1 MNDKVAI
8 LIGFV
13 IFIGILVY
21 YKVPQMI
28 AGMLDA
34 RAERIRAQLEEAR
47 QAKEEA
53 QTLLASFE
61 RKQADVQRDADEI
74 VARAKSEA
82 TAASEQA
89 QKDIAD
95 SIARKLKAAEDRIAQ
110 AEASAT
116 REVRNAAAAAAAAAA
131 KEAMAQGLSP
141 ERADAMLDDGIA
153 TIGTRLN

>member
-1 MNDKVAI
+1 MTDALAV

-13 IFIGILVY
+13 LFLALVVY
-21 YKVPQMI
+21 FKVPSMI

-34 RAERIRAQLEEAR
+34 RADRIRAQLEEAR

-74 VARAKSEA
+74 VARAKAEA

-95 SIARKLKAAEDRIAQ
+95 SITRKLKAAEDRIAQ

-131 KEAMAQGLSP
+131 KEAIGGGLSTDSA
-141 ERADAMLDDGIA
+141 EAMLNDGIS
-153 TIGTRLN
+153 TIGARLN